1 MASAKLQLPIAL
13 DAMGGDH
20 APASV
25 IRGAA
30 LALVRHPGSR
40 FLIFGNRYLLEPLL
54 EQHPQ
59 LKNACEVVHTEQ
71 KVAGDDKPS
80 VAVRRGRES
89 SMWLAIESVS
99 KERSCAVVSGGNT
112 GALMAMS
119 KLILRT
125 LPGVSRPAIAALFP
139 TLRGECVMLD
149 LGANVES
156 DAQDLFRFAIMG
168 DAFARAV
175 LGLNRPKIGLLNVG
189 AEELKGRE
197 EVKQARD
204 LIKFNARDLN
214 FHGFIEGNDIAEGTV
229 DVVVTDGFTGNIA
242 LKTAE
247 GAARLIRTYLKDG
260 FSSSVLAQVGGVM
273 ASSAL
278 KGVRDKLD
286 DRKRNGAMFLGLNG
300 ISVKSHGGADAYSF
314 CNAIS
319 VAIELVAHNI
329 NTRITQ
335 EIQRS
340 PLPQLITAEQR
351 DAAAAS
357 MAAADSVKGTV

>member
-1 MASAKLQLPIAL
+1 MAQSILQQPIAL

-25 IRGAA
+25 LHGAEQA
-30 LALVRHPGSR
+30 LIRHPGLK
-40 FLIFGNRYLLEPLL
+40 FLLFGNSESITPILNTLPRLRG
-54 EQHPQ
+54 
-59 LKNACEVVHTEQ
+59 ASEVIHTEH
-71 KVAGDDKPS
+71 AIAADDKPS
-80 VAVRRGRES
+80 QAVRRGRQS
-89 SMWLAIESVS
+89 SMWLAIDAVE
-99 KERSCAVVSGGNT
+99 KGRACAVVSAGNT

-156 DAQDLFRFAIMG
+156 DANDLYKFAIMG

-175 LGLNRPKIGLLNVG
+175 LGLNRPRIGLLNIG
-189 AEELKGRE
+189 AEELKGRDE
-197 EVKQARD
+197 
-204 LIKFNARDLN
+204 IKEAAALLKASPLSLN
-214 FHGFIEGNDIAEGTV
+214 FCGFIEGNDITQGVV
-229 DVVVTDGFTGNIA
+229 DVVVSDGFTGNIA

-247 GAARLIRTYLKDG
+247 GVARLIRTYLKDAFHSSPIAKLAG
-260 FSSSVLAQVGGVM
+260 FLALGAMKSV
-273 ASSAL
+273 
-278 KGVRDKLD
+278 KDKLD

-300 ISVKSHGGADAYSF
+300 ICVKSHGGADAYSF

-319 VAIELVAHNI
+319 VAVELVAHHI

-335 EIQRS
+335 EITLAAQS
-340 PLPQLITAEQR
+340 AMQL
-351 DAAAAS
+351 DATEGEAN
-357 MAAADSVKGTV
+357 

>member
-1 MASAKLQLPIAL
+1 MAMGKLQQPIAL

-25 IRGAA
+25 LHGAEAA
-30 LALVRHPGSR
+30 LIRHPGLK
-40 FLIFGNRYLLEPLL
+40 FLLFGNSELITPILRNLPRLSR
-54 EQHPQ
+54 
-59 LKNACEVVHTEQ
+59 ACEVVHTEH
-71 KVAGDDKPS
+71 AIGNDDKPS
-80 VAVRRGRES
+80 QAVRKGRQS
-89 SMWLAIESVS
+89 SMWLAIEAV
-99 KERSCAVVSGGNT
+99 EQGRACAVVSSGNT

-156 DAQDLFRFAIMG
+156 SAQDLYKFAIMG

-175 LGLNRPKIGLLNVG
+175 LGLNRPRIGLLNIG
-189 AEELKGRE
+189 AEELKGRDE
-197 EVKQARD
+197 
-204 LIKFNARDLN
+204 IKEAAALLKASPLNLN
-214 FHGFIEGNDIAEGTV
+214 FCGFIEGNGIAQGDA
-229 DVVVTDGFTGNIA
+229 DVVVSDGFSGNIA

-247 GAARLIRTYLKDG
+247 GVARLIRTYLKDAFMSSPIAKVAG
-260 FSSSVLAQVGGVM
+260 FLAMGAM
-273 ASSAL
+273 KS
-278 KGVRDKLD
+278 VRDKLD

-300 ISVKSHGGADAYSF
+300 ICVKSHGGADATSF

-319 VAIELVAHNI
+319 VAVELVAHNI

-335 EIQRS
+335 EIT
-340 PLPQLITAEQR
+340 L
-351 DAAAAS
+351 AAQSSLALE
-357 MAAADSVKGTV
+357 VVE